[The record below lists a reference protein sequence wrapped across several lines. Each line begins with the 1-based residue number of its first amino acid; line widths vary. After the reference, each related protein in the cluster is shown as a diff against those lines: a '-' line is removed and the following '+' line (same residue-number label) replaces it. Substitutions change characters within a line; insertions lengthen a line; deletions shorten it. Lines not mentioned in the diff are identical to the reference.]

1 MLSPTP
7 RPSRAAGYT
16 VLAVA
21 LTALALGTAAWL
33 FVRYPGVLVSGVA
46 NTDPKGHVDFE
57 TFWRSTVALL
67 HGADTYQTG
76 SVLPNLN
83 PPFLSLLLAPFG
95 LLAMLPS
102 YWAFSALTVL
112 LVTAAVLLTARELR
126 LGRGATVFAV
136 LTMWASS
143 PLHGTLLLGQIYGL
157 LLFGLVLAWLAQR
170 RGREVLAAV
179 LLGVVVA
186 LKPSLAPLLLIPLAQ
201 RRWPALWAGIASA
214 GVTSVAGVLAAGP
227 SSALE
232 WLRLATHTPAPEVDA
247 NASLPG
253 LVARLGGPGQVGWL
267 LTVAVVL
274 GSLWWIRRAPASP
287 GGLPPGV
294 VERADAT
301 IFAVAAGCLVAAP
314 IAWLNY
320 TVMLWPGALVLLR
333 AGRWRVAVPLLV
345 FPVIPVAWGNLWQ
358 AAPTAT
364 VSLVGRSLYCAVLLG
379 FWIALLEFARNYPA
393 SPFAAPVEGA
403 VAAPATGSDPAGREA
418 TVESGAAEP
427 GAAGSAA
434 ARSTAAGSAAAR
446 SGTAGA
452 AGAGSP
458 RSQSTPLGGIRSDA
472 EAGRPCQGSSV
483 ATTEPRFPTPEPP

>member
-1 MLSPTP
+1 
-7 RPSRAAGYT
+7 
-16 VLAVA
+16 
-21 LTALALGTAAWL
+21 
-33 FVRYPGVLVSGVA
+33 
-46 NTDPKGHVDFE
+46 
-57 TFWRSTVALL
+57 
-67 HGADTYQTG
+67 
-76 SVLPNLN
+76 
-83 PPFLSLLLAPFG
+83 
-95 LLAMLPS
+95 
-102 YWAFSALTVL
+102 
-112 LVTAAVLLTARELR
+112 
-126 LGRGATVFAV
+126 
-136 LTMWASS
+136 
-143 PLHGTLLLGQIYGL
+143 
-157 LLFGLVLAWLAQR
+157 
-170 RGREVLAAV
+170 
-179 LLGVVVA
+179 
-186 LKPSLAPLLLIPLAQ
+186 
-201 RRWPALWAGIASA
+201 
-214 GVTSVAGVLAAGP
+214 
-227 SSALE
+227 
-232 WLRLATHTPAPEVDA
+232 
-247 NASLPG
+247 
-253 LVARLGGPGQVGWL
+253 VGWL

-287 GGLPPGV
+287 GGLLPGV

-403 VAAPATGSDPAGREA
+403 GAAPATGSDPAGPEA
-418 TVESGAAEP
+418 TVEA
-427 GAAGSAA
+427 AAGSAA
-434 ARSTAAGSAAAR
+434 AGSAAAGSAAAR